1 MAFPQCVRSYLV
13 LRLYYSILPDDA
25 VFAEKQ
31 QMAVVG
37 HPFTFVI
44 CATAKVLTYKWMY
57 SIRLYVQ
64 HEKEMRKCNLD
75 SCFSKAPDRVRK
87 QLYLH
92 TSLHPFVET
101 LNTCRLQYAVMKCTY
116 YLNVPKGN

>member
-1 MAFPQCVRSYLV
+1 M
-13 LRLYYSILPDDA
+13 RLYYSILPDDA

-57 SIRLYVQ
+57 SIRLCVQ